1 MKIIIGETAITLE
14 HARAALAGPITV
26 SLSPKARGLIAKSAE
41 TVARLLKTGDAI
53 YGVNTGFGKLAKTR
67 IAAEDLSKLQI
78 NIVRSHAAGVGA
90 PLDENVVRLIMLLK
104 INALSQGA
112 SGISLAAMET
122 LVALLN
128 ADVLPVVP
136 GQGSVGASGDLAPLA
151 HLSLVLIGEGEVLH
165 KGKRLSGA
173 KGLAAAGVGPV
184 ALGPKEGLAL
194 LNGTQVS
201 TALALSGLI
210 AAERNAAAAIL
221 AGALSIDA
229 VMGSDTP
236 FDPRI
241 HALRP
246 HPGQVLAASH
256 YRRLL
261 AGSAIR
267 ASHLVDDERVQD
279 PYSFRCQPQVMG
291 ACLDM
296 LANAAR
302 TLMIEANGVSDNPLV
317 FAEDGAVLSGGNFHA
332 EPVAFAADMIAI
344 AIAEM
349 GSLSERRIAALI
361 DSSISLLPPFLI
373 RNPGLNSGFMI
384 PQCTAAAL
392 MSENKQM
399 SHPASRRF
407 SAHLG
412 QSGRPCQHGDP
423 WGATAWADERQSG
436 AHRRH
441 RTDGLGGRHR
451 FPAAAQILEGAGR
464 DAQAGAFKGREPRA
478 GPGIFNGYRSH
489 CRHDRAWRI
498 SNPRAQD
505 FSAISA
511 APSSSGGNRF

>member
-1 MKIIIGETAITLE
+1 MKIIIGETPITLA
-14 HARAALAGPITV
+14 HVRAALAGPL
-26 SLSPKARGLIAKSAE
+26 SCELSPKAKALIAKSAE
-41 TVARLLKTGDAI
+41 TVARVLKTGDAI

-67 IAAEDLSKLQI
+67 IAIEDLSKLQI
-78 NIVRSHAAGVGA
+78 NIVRSHAAGVGVA
-90 PLDENVVRLIMLLK
+90 LDLSVVRLIMLLK

-112 SGISLAAMET
+112 SGISIAAMET

-128 ADVLPVVP
+128 ADVLPVIP

-151 HLSLVLIGEGEVLH
+151 HLSLVLIGEGHVMFNGF
-165 KGKRLSGA
+165 KLSGLEGLTAA
-173 KGLAAAGVGPV
+173 KKVPV
-184 ALGPKEGLAL
+184 ELGPKEGLAL

-201 TALALSGLI
+201 TALALSGLV

-291 ACLDM
+291 ACLDV

-302 TLMIEANGVSDNPLV
+302 TLIIEANGVSDNPLV

-332 EPVAFAADMIAI
+332 EPVAFAADMIAM
-344 AIAEM
+344 AVAEM

-361 DSSISLLPPFLI
+361 DSTISMLPPFLI

-399 SHPASRRF
+399 SHPASVDSAPTSANQEDHVSMATHGARRLGPMNANFARIIAIELMASTEGFEFRRPLKSSVVLEEAYALVRSKAASREEDREF
-407 SAHLG
+407 STDIEAVAGMVEQGKFQTLVPKLLSDLG
-412 QSGRPCQHGDP
+412 CD
-423 WGATAWADERQSG
+423 
-436 AHRRH
+436 
-441 RTDGLGGRHR
+441 
-451 FPAAAQILEGAGR
+451 
-464 DAQAGAFKGREPRA
+464 
-478 GPGIFNGYRSH
+478 
-489 CRHDRAWRI
+489 
-498 SNPRAQD
+498 
-505 FSAISA
+505 
-511 APSSSGGNRF
+511 

>member
-1 MKIIIGETAITLE
+1 MIRIGERPLTLAD
-14 HARAALAGPITV
+14 ARAALAAPIKVELTE
-26 SLSPKARGLIAKSAE
+26 KALGLIDRSAAA
-41 TVARLLKTGDAI
+41 VARLLASGDPI

-67 IAAEDLSKLQI
+67 IATADLNALQI

-90 PLDENVVRLIMLLK
+90 PLDGGIVRLILLLK
-104 INALSQGA
+104 LNALAQGA
-112 SGISLAAMET
+112 SGISRAAMET
-122 LVALLN
+122 LAALLN
-128 ADVLPVVP
+128 HDVLPVIP

-151 HLSLVLIGEGEVLH
+151 HISLVLIGEGWAIV
-165 KGKRLSGA
+165 KGERVSGA
-173 KGLAAAGVGPV
+173 EALKRVGLKPV

-201 TALALSGLI
+201 TALALAGLLG
-210 AAERNAAAAIL
+210 AERNAAAAMV
-221 AGALSIDA
+221 AGAMSVDA

-246 HPGQVLAASH
+246 HPGQKLAAGH

-267 ASHLVDDERVQD
+267 ASHLVGDDRVQD

-291 ACLDM
+291 ACLDL
-296 LANAAR
+296 LAMAAR
-302 TLMIEANGVSDNPLV
+302 TLTIEANGVSDNPLV

-332 EPVAFAADMIAI
+332 EPVAFAADMVAM
-344 AIAEM
+344 AVAEM
-349 GSLSERRIAALI
+349 GSLAERRMAALI

-399 SHPASRRF
+399 AHPASVDSAPTSANQEDHVSMATHGARRLLAMNANLARIVAIELMAAAEGIEF
-407 SAHLG
+407 RRPLTSSA
-412 QSGRPCQHGDP
+412 PI
-423 WGATAWADERQSG
+423 EE
-436 AHRRH
+436 AHR
-441 RTDGLGGRHR
+441 LV
-451 FPAAAQILEGAGR
+451 
-464 DAQAGAFKGREPRA
+464 
-478 GPGIFNGYRSH
+478 
-489 CRHDRAWRI
+489 
-498 SNPRAQD
+498 
-505 FSAISA
+505 
-511 APSSSGGNRF
+511 

>member
-1 MKIIIGETAITLE
+1 MKITIGETAISLA
-14 HARAALAGPITV
+14 HVKAALDGPVTV
-26 SLSPKARGLIAKSAE
+26 TLSTGSLGLIAKSAE

-67 IAAEDLSKLQI
+67 IAEADLSKLQI

-90 PLDENVVRLIMLLK
+90 PLDEGVVRLIMLLK

-112 SGISLAAMET
+112 SGISIAAMET
-122 LVALLN
+122 LVGLIN
-128 ADVLPVVP
+128 ADVLPIIP

-151 HLSLVLIGEGEVLH
+151 HLSLVLIGEGKTLLN
-165 KGKRLSGA
+165 GFPLSGLE
-173 KGLAAAGVGPV
+173 GLTAAGLKPV
-184 ALGPKEGLAL
+184 ELGPKEGLAL

-201 TALALSGLI
+201 TALALFGLV

-246 HPGQVLAASH
+246 HPGQILAAAH
-256 YRRLL
+256 FRRLL
-261 AGSAIR
+261 SGSAIR

-291 ACLDM
+291 ACIDV
-296 LANAAR
+296 LANAGC

-332 EPVAFAADMIAI
+332 EPVAFAADMIAM
-344 AIAEM
+344 AVAEM

-399 SHPASRRF
+399 SHPASVDSAPTSANQEDHVSMATHGARR
-407 SAHLG
+407 LG
-412 QSGRPCQHGDP
+412 PMNANLARIIAIELMASTEGIDFRRPLKSSKPLEDTHALVRSKAQSREQDREF
-423 WGATAWADERQSG
+423 ATDIEAV
-436 AHRRH
+436 
-441 RTDGLGGRHR
+441 
-451 FPAAAQILEGAGR
+451 AGMIE
-464 DAQAGAFKGREPRA
+464 AGAFQTLVP
-478 GPGIFNGYRSH
+478 
-489 CRHDRAWRI
+489 
-498 SNPRAQD
+498 
-505 FSAISA
+505 AILA
-511 APSSSGGNRF
+511 DLGCH

>member
-1 MKIIIGETAITLE
+1 MIRIGDRPIDLNDI
-14 HARAALAGPITV
+14 RATLAGPVKVELT
-26 SLSPKARGLIAKSAE
+26 PQARGLINRSAE

-67 IAAEDLSKLQI
+67 IAEKDLNALQI

-90 PLDENVVRLIMLLK
+90 PLDGAVVRLIMLMKL
-104 INALSQGA
+104 NALAQGA
-112 SGISLAAMET
+112 SGISLVAMET
-122 LVALLN
+122 LATLIN
-128 ADVLPVVP
+128 ADVLPIIP

-151 HLSLVLIGEGEVLH
+151 HMSLVLIGEGEAMV
-165 KGKRLSGA
+165 KGSRMPGA
-173 KGLAAAGVGPV
+173 KALAAAGVKPV

-201 TALALSGLI
+201 TALALAGLI
-210 AAERNAAAAIL
+210 AAERNAEAAVL
-221 AGALSIDA
+221 AGAMSVDA

-246 HPGQVLAASH
+246 HPGQQLAASH

-261 AGSAIR
+261 AGSVIR
-267 ASHLVDDERVQD
+267 ASHLKDDDRVQD
-279 PYSFRCQPQVMG
+279 PYSFRCQPQVIG
-291 ACLDM
+291 ACLDL
-296 LANAAR
+296 LAHATR
-302 TLMIEANGVSDNPLV
+302 TLTIEANAVSDNPLV

-332 EPVAFAADMIAI
+332 EPVAFAADMIAM
-344 AIAEM
+344 AVAEM

-399 SHPASRRF
+399 AHPASVDSAPTSANQEDHVSMATHGARRLGPMTANLARIIAIELMASAEGIDFRRPLVSSPLLEEAHAMVRAKAAKRDEDREF
-407 SAHLG
+407 STDIETVAGLIEAGSFARLVPGLLNDLG
-412 QSGRPCQHGDP
+412 CH
-423 WGATAWADERQSG
+423 
-436 AHRRH
+436 
-441 RTDGLGGRHR
+441 
-451 FPAAAQILEGAGR
+451 
-464 DAQAGAFKGREPRA
+464 
-478 GPGIFNGYRSH
+478 
-489 CRHDRAWRI
+489 
-498 SNPRAQD
+498 
-505 FSAISA
+505 
-511 APSSSGGNRF
+511 

>member
-1 MKIIIGETAITLE
+1 MIRIGNRPLTLADV
-14 HARAALAGPITV
+14 HAALAGPVQVQLAPGARALIT
-26 SLSPKARGLIAKSAE
+26 RSAE
-41 TVARLLKTGDAI
+41 TVQRLLATGDAI

-67 IAAEDLSKLQI
+67 IAHADLSKLQI

-90 PLDENVVRLIMLLK
+90 PLEAGVTRLILLLK
-104 INALSQGA
+104 LNALSQGA
-112 SGISLAAMET
+112 SGISLAAMESLAG
-122 LVALLN
+122 LVN
-128 ADVLPVVP
+128 ADILPVIP

-151 HLSLVLIGEGEVLH
+151 HMSLVLIGEGEAM
-165 KGKRLSGA
+165 SGGQRIPGA
-173 KGLAAAGVGPV
+173 QALKAAGLAPV

-210 AAERNAAAAIL
+210 AAERNAAAAMV
-221 AGALSIDA
+221 AGAMSVDA
-229 VMGSDTP
+229 VMGSDIP
-236 FDPRI
+236 FDHRI

-246 HPGQVLAASH
+246 HPGQVMAASH

-261 AGSAIR
+261 TGSAIR
-267 ASHLVDDERVQD
+267 ASHLKGDDRVQD

-291 ACLDM
+291 ACLDL

-302 TLMIEANGVSDNPLV
+302 TLIIEANAVSDNPLV

-332 EPVAFAADMIAI
+332 EPVAFAADMIAM
-344 AIAEM
+344 AITEM

-399 SHPASRRF
+399 SHPASVDSAPTSANQEDHVSMATHGARR
-407 SAHLG
+407 LG
-412 QSGRPCQHGDP
+412 PMNANLARI
-423 WGATAWADERQSG
+423 AAIE
-436 AHRRH
+436 
-441 RTDGLGGRHR
+441 LM
-451 FPAAAQILEGAGR
+451 AAAEGFDFRRPLTSSSILEEAYAVIRSRAASREEDREFSTDTEAVAGLIDAGR
-464 DAQAGAFKGREPRA
+464 FTGFV
-478 GPGIFNGYRSH
+478 PGLLADLG
-489 CRHDRAWRI
+489 CR
-498 SNPRAQD
+498 
-505 FSAISA
+505 
-511 APSSSGGNRF
+511 

>member
-1 MKIIIGETAITLE
+1 MIAIGERPLDLTDI
-14 HARAALAGPITV
+14 RAALAGPITV
-26 SLSPKARGLIAKSAE
+26 DLSAGARARIVRSAE
-41 TVARLLKTGDAI
+41 TVKRLLATGDAI

-67 IAAEDLSKLQI
+67 IAAADLDKLQI

-90 PLDENVVRLIMLLK
+90 PLSAGVTRLILLMK
-104 INALSQGA
+104 LNALSQGA
-112 SGISLAAMET
+112 SGISLAAME
-122 LVALLN
+122 ALAALIN
-128 ADVLPVVP
+128 KDVLPVIP
-136 GQGSVGASGDLAPLA
+136 GQGSVGASGDLAPLS
-151 HLSLVLIGEGEVLH
+151 HMSLVLIGEGEALV
-165 KGKRLSGA
+165 KGARVSGA
-173 KGLAAAGVGPV
+173 DALKAAGVAPV

-201 TALALSGLI
+201 TALALSGLV
-210 AAERNAAAAIL
+210 AAERNAEAAIL
-221 AGALSIDA
+221 AGAMSVDA

-246 HPGQVLAASH
+246 HPGQKLAASH

-261 AGSAIR
+261 AGSQIR
-267 ASHLVDDERVQD
+267 ASHLEGDDRVQD

-291 ACLDM
+291 ACLDL

-302 TLMIEANGVSDNPLV
+302 TLVIEANAVSDNPLV

-332 EPVAFAADMIAI
+332 EPVAFAADIIAM
-344 AIAEM
+344 AVAEI

-399 SHPASRRF
+399 SHPASVDSAPTSANQEDHVSMATHGARRLGLMNANLSRIIAIELMAAAEGIDF
-407 SAHLG
+407 RRPLASSALI
-412 QSGRPCQHGDP
+412 
-423 WGATAWADERQSG
+423 EE
-436 AHRRH
+436 AHRIVRAKSAK
-441 RTDGLGGRHR
+441 RDEDREFATDTEAIATLVEQGSFAQLVPDLLAALG
-451 FPAAAQILEGAGR
+451 
-464 DAQAGAFKGREPRA
+464 
-478 GPGIFNGYRSH
+478 
-489 CRHDRAWRI
+489 CR
-498 SNPRAQD
+498 
-505 FSAISA
+505 
-511 APSSSGGNRF
+511 

>member
-1 MKIIIGETAITLE
+1 MKITIGETAISLV
-14 HARAALAGPITV
+14 HVKAALVGPISV
-26 SLSPKARGLIAKSAE
+26 ALSPQARGLIVKSAE

-67 IAAEDLSKLQI
+67 IAHEDLSKLQI

-90 PLDENVVRLIMLLK
+90 TLDAGVVRLIMLLK

-112 SGISLAAMET
+112 SGISIAAMDALVT
-122 LVALLN
+122 LIN
-128 ADVLPVVP
+128 ADVLPIIP

-151 HLSLVLIGEGEVLH
+151 HLSLALIGEGKVLVN
-165 KGKRLSGA
+165 GFPLSGLE
-173 KGLAAAGVGPV
+173 GLTTVGLKPV

-201 TALALSGLI
+201 TALALFGLV

-246 HPGQVLAASH
+246 HPGQILAAAH
-256 YRRLL
+256 FRRLL
-261 AGSAIR
+261 SGSAIR

-291 ACLDM
+291 ACLDV

-332 EPVAFAADMIAI
+332 EPVAFAADMIAM
-344 AIAEM
+344 AVAEM

-399 SHPASRRF
+399 SHPASVDSAPTSANQEDHVSMATHGARRLGPMNANLARIIAIELMASTEGIDFRRPLKSSKPLEETHALVRLKAASREQDREF
-407 SAHLG
+407 STDIEAVAEMIEQGKFKPLVANLLG
-412 QSGRPCQHGDP
+412 D
-423 WGATAWADERQSG
+423 
-436 AHRRH
+436 
-441 RTDGLGGRHR
+441 LGC
-451 FPAAAQILEGAGR
+451 A
-464 DAQAGAFKGREPRA
+464 
-478 GPGIFNGYRSH
+478 
-489 CRHDRAWRI
+489 
-498 SNPRAQD
+498 
-505 FSAISA
+505 
-511 APSSSGGNRF
+511 

>member
-1 MKIIIGETAITLE
+1 MIAIGDRPLDLADI
-14 HARAALAGPITV
+14 RAALAGPITV
-26 SLSPKARGLIAKSAE
+26 SLTERARGQITRSAD
-41 TVARLLKTGDAI
+41 TVKRLLATGNAI

-67 IAAEDLSKLQI
+67 IAAADLDRLQV

-90 PLDENVVRLIMLLK
+90 PLPEGVTRLILLMK
-104 INALSQGA
+104 LNALAQGA
-112 SGISLAAMET
+112 SGISLAAME
-122 LVALLN
+122 ALAALIN
-128 ADVLPVVP
+128 ADVLPVIP

-151 HLSLVLIGEGEVLH
+151 HMSLVLIGEGEAMVR
-165 KGKRLSGA
+165 GVRVSGA
-173 KGLAAAGVGPV
+173 LALQSAGCKPV

-201 TALALSGLI
+201 TALALSGLV
-210 AAERNAAAAIL
+210 AAERNAEAAIL
-221 AGALSIDA
+221 AGAMSVDA

-246 HPGQVLAASH
+246 HPGQQLAASH

-261 AGSAIR
+261 AGSQIR
-267 ASHLVDDERVQD
+267 ASHLEGDDRVQD

-291 ACLDM
+291 ACLDL

-302 TLMIEANGVSDNPLV
+302 TLTIEANAVSDNPLV

-332 EPVAFAADMIAI
+332 EPVAFAADMIAM
-344 AIAEM
+344 AVAEI

-361 DSSISLLPPFLI
+361 DSTISLLPPFLI

-399 SHPASRRF
+399 SHPASVDSAPTSANQEDHVSMATHGARR
-407 SAHLG
+407 LG
-412 QSGRPCQHGDP
+412 QMNANLSRIIAIELMAAAEGIEFRRPLNSSPLIEDAHALVRAKAARRDEDREF
-423 WGATAWADERQSG
+423 ATDTEAVAMLIERGSLARFVPDLLG
-436 AHRRH
+436 
-441 RTDGLGGRHR
+441 GLG
-451 FPAAAQILEGAGR
+451 
-464 DAQAGAFKGREPRA
+464 
-478 GPGIFNGYRSH
+478 
-489 CRHDRAWRI
+489 CR
-498 SNPRAQD
+498 
-505 FSAISA
+505 
-511 APSSSGGNRF
+511 

>member
-1 MKIIIGETAITLE
+1 M
-14 HARAALAGPITV
+14 
-26 SLSPKARGLIAKSAE
+26 
-41 TVARLLKTGDAI
+41 ARLLKTGDAI

-67 IAAEDLSKLQI
+67 IAAEDLSTLQI

-90 PLDENVVRLIMLLK
+90 PLDENVVRLMMLLK

-128 ADVLPVVP
+128 ADVLPVIP

-246 HPGQVLAASH
+246 HPGQVLAAAH

-302 TLMIEANGVSDNPLV
+302 TLDDRGQW
-317 FAEDGAVLSGGNFHA
+317 
-332 EPVAFAADMIAI
+332 
-344 AIAEM
+344 
-349 GSLSERRIAALI
+349 
-361 DSSISLLPPFLI
+361 
-373 RNPGLNSGFMI
+373 GF
-384 PQCTAAAL
+384 
-392 MSENKQM
+392 
-399 SHPASRRF
+399 
-407 SAHLG
+407 
-412 QSGRPCQHGDP
+412 
-423 WGATAWADERQSG
+423 RQSAG
-436 AHRRH
+436 VCRGRRGAFRRQFPCGAGGLCGRHDCHCHCGNGLAFGTAHRGA
-441 RTDGLGGRHR
+441 DR
-451 FPAAAQILEGAGR
+451 FL
-464 DAQAGAFKGREPRA
+464 AFRC
-478 GPGIFNGYRSH
+478 
-489 CRHDRAWRI
+489 CRPF
-498 SNPRAQD
+498 S
-505 FSAISA
+505 SAIRGSIRA
-511 APSSSGGNRF
+511 S